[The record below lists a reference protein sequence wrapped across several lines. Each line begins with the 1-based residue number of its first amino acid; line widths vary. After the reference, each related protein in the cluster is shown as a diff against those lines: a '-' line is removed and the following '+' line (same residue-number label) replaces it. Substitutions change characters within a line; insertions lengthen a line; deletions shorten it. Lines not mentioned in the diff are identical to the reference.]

1 MWRLSPFF
9 IEKGSL
15 PIAATA
21 RSRGQCVQHMNT
33 GSPCACSHTGA
44 CAACTSTAR
53 GARRPAVRVAA
64 RRAQRARSRGRTLHT
79 WSFAFFRLMIPPI
92 LALACWP
99 SRSTRGGATGEQP
112 TNSTAR
118 SRFTAGAASR
128 PRRPGAPAA
137 SATSTA
143 APPSQVHAP
152 APARRGLAHQ
162 LQQPTAASGVLGKI
176 IHEPQLTTSRPAR
189 DCEIGAVTRSLR
201 ARWQSQG
208 AGVRVRCSCTR
219 RACSSCQSDA
229 PLVSPA

>member
-112 TNSTAR
+112 TNSTA
-118 SRFTAGAASR
+118 GAASR
-128 PRRPGAPAA
+128 PEPLHDPGGQARLLQAPRAQPRR
-137 SATSTA
+137 
-143 APPSQVHAP
+143 
-152 APARRGLAHQ
+152 
-162 LQQPTAASGVLGKI
+162 
-176 IHEPQLTTSRPAR
+176 
-189 DCEIGAVTRSLR
+189 R
-201 ARWQSQG
+201 ARYMRPHQPVGALRTSCSNQPLRLACWGRSSTNHNSQLPVPPVTVKSG
-208 AGVRVRCSCTR
+208 
-219 RACSSCQSDA
+219 
-229 PLVSPA
+229 P

>member
-1 MWRLSPFF
+1 MRAAHEYRQPVCVLAHRSLCRLH
-9 IEKGSL
+9 
-15 PIAATA
+15 
-21 RSRGQCVQHMNT
+21 QHR
-33 GSPCACSHTGA
+33 
-44 CAACTSTAR
+44 AR
-53 GARRPAVRVAA
+53 GSQTCRAGGSAASAKGTQQRTHSAHLVLCIFPADDSPHSRPGV
-64 RRAQRARSRGRTLHT
+64 
-79 WSFAFFRLMIPPI
+79 
-92 LALACWP
+92 LALPFDAGGGNW
-99 SRSTRGGATGEQP
+99 GATDQQHG
-112 TNSTAR
+112 R